1 MGSPRQ
7 DITLEERMG
16 MAVTAAANRGVYGVV
31 SCLARE
37 YRTSRQFIYS
47 LEKRVLTA
55 VEEALAPRKPGP
67 AANSLLLEIDRAHLD
82 QSILALGMVGHAS
95 ERAIAECLGT
105 ILGVEPS
112 LGYVSGVLTRASRAA
127 TQFNQTLRLPLP
139 DAEVGLDE
147 LYAQKK
153 GKLVAIHPDSLLI
166 LALKETQRVDG
177 RSWGETMDEMASR
190 GVQIARVASDGGAA
204 IRAMVARLDR
214 VAHHLDLWHALRHVG
229 RSVGALERAAY
240 KAIAKEEEERRKK
253 AGRLPNSPMMG
264 GVVHEDYHRARREAT
279 VAIERYEA
287 LRLLAVWAR
296 QALDP
301 IEASSGRVRTRQE
314 CLGELHA
321 ATELMRELAVPVAR
335 KLADYLD
342 SAGPGLLAYVDR
354 TPAAGGT
361 DGCRVGGARG
371 GLPVPRVATGAEP
384 GQPEGRGQ
392 GEQAEG
398 LPSGSSHLPA
408 LLDRRLFASKEEG
421 GTDPGIGS
429 AGKLPRRVHQLPPSA
444 LRRTQEEPRSRL
456 PGPVHLLS
464 QQPRLCP
471 RQAGRRLPLPASR
484 HPDTQGRLDGVA
496 RLRAGSVP
504 SPLGSLPAQS
514 RMNCNSIHPPS

>member
-1 MGSPRQ
+1 M
-7 DITLEERMG
+7 
-16 MAVTAAANRGVYGVV
+16 
-31 SCLARE
+31 
-37 YRTSRQFIYS
+37 
-47 LEKRVLTA
+47 
-55 VEEALAPRKPGP
+55 EEALAPRKPGP
-67 AANSLLLEIDRAHLD
+67 VANSLLLEIDRAHLD

-287 LRLLAVWAR
+287 LRLLAAWAR

-335 KLADYLD
+335 KLADHLD

-354 TPAAGGT
+354 LQLLVEEIVAELGEQGVGYLCREWQLERNLDNPRAEDKVNRQKAYLRAHLICLLYWT
-361 DGCRVGGARG
+361 DDYSRARK
-371 GLPVPRVATGAEP
+371 RVARTLG
-384 GQPEGRGQ
+384 
-392 GEQAEG
+392 
-398 LPSGSSHLPA
+398 
-408 LLDRRLFASKEEG
+408 
-421 GTDPGIGS
+421 
-429 AGKLPRRVHQLPPSA
+429 SA
-444 LRRTQEEPRSRL
+444 LRGSSLVECVNS
-456 PGPVHLLS
+456 LLRPYAELRKS
-464 QQPRLCP
+464 LG
-471 RQAGRRLPLPASR
+471 QAF
-484 HPDTQGRLDGVA
+484 LDLFSLYRNAHIFQRGK
-496 RLRAGSVP
+496 RAGASPFQLAGIPIPKADWMELLGFGQAQFPRRSVR
-504 SPLGSLPAQS
+504 SLPKAA
-514 RMNCNSIHPPS
+514 